1 MKTSHKRMKS
11 SVEDLLD
18 ERRQMKTSVDKSKCF
33 SLILEKRGTWF
44 NDVVIVVIMQK

>member
-18 ERRQMKTSVDKSKCF
+18 ERRQMKTSVDKSKYF
-33 SLILEKRGTWF
+33 SLILEKRTRGS
-44 NDVVIVVIMQK
+44 MMLLSL